1 MKLTRLI
8 LIPLILC
15 SFFFTSCEP
24 LKEKYNLKVF
34 DEADLIREGP
44 YLSTAR
50 NKRARRLFH
59 EGDLVVFKTAYV
71 YDADVV
77 ARLNGEV
84 LQCYDYEDDL
94 SFRFY
99 MPAQNSELSI
109 SIEGG
114 I

>member
-15 SFFFTSCEP
+15 SFSFASCEP

-34 DEADLIREGP
+34 DESDLIREGP

-50 NKRARRLFH
+50 NKRVRHLFR

-109 SIEGG
+109 TIEGG

>member
-8 LIPLILC
+8 LIPLVLC
-15 SFFFTSCEP
+15 SFSFTSCEP
-24 LKEKYNLKVF
+24 LKERYSLTVKG
-34 DEADLIREGP
+34 EIDLITKGP
-44 YLSTAR
+44 YLSTAS
-50 NKRARRLFH
+50 NKRKRRMFH
-59 EGDLVVFKTAYV
+59 EGDLVIFKTDYV

-84 LQCYDYEDDL
+84 LQCYDYEDGM

-99 MPAQNSELSI
+99 MPAKNSELSI
-109 SIEGG
+109 TIEGG

>member
-1 MKLTRLI
+1 MSRIWGT
-8 LIPLILC
+8 
-15 SFFFTSCEP
+15 FH
-24 LKEKYNLKVF
+24 
-34 DEADLIREGP
+34 
-44 YLSTAR
+44 LSTSK
-50 NKRARRLFH
+50 NKRTRHRFG
-59 EGDLVVFKTAYV
+59 EGDLVIFETCYV

-109 SIEGG
+109 TIEGG

>member
-8 LIPLILC
+8 LIPLLLC
-15 SFFFTSCEP
+15 SFSLASCEP
-24 LKEKYNLKVF
+24 LEEKYNLKVF

-50 NKRARRLFH
+50 NKRVRRLFH
-59 EGDLVVFKTAYV
+59 EGDLVIFKTCYV

-84 LQCYDYEDDL
+84 LQCYDYEDDM
-94 SFRFY
+94 SFQFY

-109 SIEGG
+109 TIEGG